1 MKSETFQRDFFP
13 VDAHA
18 ERPDFLQTLP
28 KNNSMTRGKKASS
41 VKGRSE

>member
-28 KNNSMTRGKKASS
+28 KNNSMTRGKKS
-41 VKGRSE
+41 KQCEGQE